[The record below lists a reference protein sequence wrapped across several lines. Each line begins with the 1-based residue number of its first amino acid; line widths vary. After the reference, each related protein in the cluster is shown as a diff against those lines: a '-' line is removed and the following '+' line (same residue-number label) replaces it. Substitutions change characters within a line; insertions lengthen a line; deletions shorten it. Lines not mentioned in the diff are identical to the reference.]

1 MDIKGR
7 DSSMEDLFNEIER
20 GLDAGVYHLSLG
32 IALCIPDICAAL
44 QSDDGKTNG
53 KKYKEWYNRYVGDK
67 IVMTADDC
75 YYFRCSFLHQGST
88 QHEKSQ
94 YGRIIFVEPNP
105 MGVFH
110 NNVLE
115 GALNI
120 DVRIFCRDL
129 INSARQW
136 LIDVKDDDIFMRNH
150 ENSFK
155 RYPNGLAPY
164 IVGIPVYG

>member
-1 MDIKGR
+1 MD
-7 DSSMEDLFNEIER
+7 DLFNEIER
-20 GLDAGVYHLSLG
+20 GLNAGVYQLCLG
-32 IALCIPDICAAL
+32 MALCIPDICAAL
-44 QSDDGKTNG
+44 QSEDGKTSG
-53 KKYKEWYNRYVGDK
+53 KKYKDWYQKYASDK
-67 IVMTADDC
+67 CIMSAEDC

-94 YGRIIFVEPNP
+94 YDRVLFVEPSA
-105 MGVFH
+105 GFLH

-120 DVRIFCRDL
+120 DIRIFCLEL
-129 INSARQW
+129 IAAAKRW
-136 LIDVKDDDIFMRNH
+136 LNDVKDNEVFIRNH

-164 IVGIPVYG
+164 IVGLPVYG